1 MSMVIAVYLRVSTT
15 NQDHWKISG
24 ESLTEAINSRPERML
39 PAAAQAGSKN
49 EPNDLIGQQPFDQVV
64 AQGRL
69 AASTK
74 RDLTPFASFPGSAG
88 KT

>member
-1 MSMVIAVYLRVSTT
+1 
-15 NQDHWKISG
+15 
-24 ESLTEAINSRPERML
+24 ML

-49 EPNDLIGQQPFDQVV
+49 EPNDLIGQQPCDQVV

-74 RDLTPFASFPGSAG
+74 RDLNCLVPRLLPEGVL
-88 KT
+88 KLILI

>member
-1 MSMVIAVYLRVSTT
+1 
-15 NQDHWKISG
+15 
-24 ESLTEAINSRPERML
+24 ML

-49 EPNDLIGQQPFDQVV
+49 EPNDLIGQQPCDQVV